1 NRMELKFVAEKILK
15 ISDFRTK
22 QRLFKEFLI
31 KIKSFSKNEFYDDYS
46 WSFKHIVR
54 YLVSKIIS

>member
-1 NRMELKFVAEKILK
+1 MNNSTISKIEISKKILELLNNRMELKFVAEKILK

-31 KIKSFSKNEFYDDYS
+31 KIKSFSKNEF
-46 WSFKHIVR
+46 
-54 YLVSKIIS
+54 